1 MSGDI
6 PLYQRHLSSARE
18 ATEQQSQDLLEHPS
32 YRLAFADNDF
42 LMQDELRH
50 VRLQLEYLKPQLILE
65 QNQIKATVVVFGS
78 ARFVSRQ
85 QAEQMVVEARTQL
98 TQYPEA
104 LELQQKLKVA
114 ERQLKNSAY
123 YEAAAEFSRIVTEHS
138 QSCPDTSLMII
149 SGGGPGVMEAANKG
163 AKNAG
168 TLSLG
173 CNIELPFEQ
182 HPNPY
187 LDRMVNI
194 RYFFVRKELLRKYSS
209 GFVIMP
215 GGLGTLDEFF
225 DVITLIQTGNMKNFP
240 VVVMGLEYHEQLMRY
255 FEALIHEATV
265 SSTDF
270 QHILFTDDIA
280 EAVEHIRNFTER
292 APEKHAHLD
301 KPLWILGERKIK
313 RRK

>member
-32 YRLAFADNDF
+32 YRLAFADDDF

-85 QAEQMVVEARTQL
+85 QAEQMLVEARTQL

-163 AKNAG
+163 AYQAG
-168 TLSLG
+168 GQSIGL
-173 CNIELPFEQ
+173 NIVLPHEQ
-182 HPNPY
+182 KPNPY
-187 LDRMVNI
+187 ITPQFCFRFHYFAI
-194 RYFFVRKELLRKYSS
+194 RKMHFLQRARALVAF
-209 GFVIMP
+209 P
-215 GGLGTLDEFF
+215 GGFGTLDELFETL
-225 DVITLIQTGNMKNFP
+225 TLIQTKKAARVPVILYDKAFWQKLINFELL
-240 VVVMGLEYHEQLMRY
+240 VEEGVISASDLELIQYADTPEHAWQL
-255 FEALIHEATV
+255 
-265 SSTDF
+265 
-270 QHILFTDDIA
+270 ILDYYQLKT
-280 EAVEHIRNFTER
+280 
-292 APEKHAHLD
+292 
-301 KPLWILGERKIK
+301 
-313 RRK
+313 

>member
-32 YRLAFADNDF
+32 YRLAFADDDF

-85 QAEQMVVEARTQL
+85 QAEQMVAEARTQL

-104 LELQQKLKVA
+104 LELLQKLKVA

-163 AKNAG
+163 AYQAG
-168 TLSLG
+168 GQSIGL
-173 CNIELPFEQ
+173 NIVLPHEQ
-182 HPNPY
+182 KPNPY
-187 LDRMVNI
+187 ITPQFCFRFHYFAI
-194 RYFFVRKELLRKYSS
+194 RKMHFLQRARALVAF
-209 GFVIMP
+209 P
-215 GGLGTLDEFF
+215 GGFGTLDELFETLTLLQTGKANTVPVILYDKNFWTRLINF
-225 DVITLIQTGNMKNFP
+225 DLLVEEGLIRAEDMQLIQFVDTP
-240 VVVMGLEYHEQLMRY
+240 EQAWQAICHCYQL
-255 FEALIHEATV
+255 
-265 SSTDF
+265 
-270 QHILFTDDIA
+270 
-280 EAVEHIRNFTER
+280 
-292 APEKHAHLD
+292 
-301 KPLWILGERKIK
+301 
-313 RRK
+313 

>member
-6 PLYQRHLSSARE
+6 PLYQRHLSSARQ

-32 YRLAFADNDF
+32 YRLAFADDDF

-85 QAEQMVVEARTQL
+85 QAEQMVAEARTQL
-98 TQYPEA
+98 TQSPEA

-163 AKNAG
+163 AYQAG
-168 TLSLG
+168 GQSIGL
-173 CNIELPFEQ
+173 NIVLPHEQ
-182 HPNPY
+182 KPNPY
-187 LDRMVNI
+187 ITPEFCFRFHYFAI
-194 RYFFVRKELLRKYSS
+194 RKMHFLQRARALVAF
-209 GFVIMP
+209 P
-215 GGLGTLDEFF
+215 GGFGTLDELFETLTLLQTGKANTVPVILYDKNFWTRLINF
-225 DVITLIQTGNMKNFP
+225 DLLVEEGLIKAEDMQLIQFVDTP
-240 VVVMGLEYHEQLMRY
+240 EQAWQAICHCYQL
-255 FEALIHEATV
+255 
-265 SSTDF
+265 
-270 QHILFTDDIA
+270 
-280 EAVEHIRNFTER
+280 
-292 APEKHAHLD
+292 
-301 KPLWILGERKIK
+301 
-313 RRK
+313 